1 MIGFI
6 GGGNMGTALVGGI
19 LKQRIAS
26 PNEMIVADLSA
37 ERLNHLRERFGVSL
51 TNDNKE
57 AAAKA
62 DILFLSIK
70 PQQYEAVIRE
80 IRDFCKEDQVVVTIA
95 PGKTISWLQEM
106 FGGTKKIVRCMP
118 NTPALVGEGMMAI
131 CPGSHVSAGEVDK
144 VKALL
149 SGCGEV
155 EEVAES
161 MMDAVVAL
169 SGSSPAYVFMLL
181 DAMVRA
187 AVKQGMDHD
196 QAYRMA
202 CQAVLGSAKLAK
214 ETGIDPDELK
224 VMVCS
229 PGGTTI
235 EAVKVLEDRD
245 LYGAVGEAMDACAKR
260 SSEL

>member
-6 GGGNMGTALVGGI
+6 GGGNMGSALVGGI
-19 LKQRIAS
+19 LNQKLAS
-26 PNEMIVADLSA
+26 PNEVIVADLNQES
-37 ERLNHLRERFGVSL
+37 LNKLRERFGVSL
-51 TNDNKE
+51 TTDNKE
-57 AAAKA
+57 AAARA

-80 IRDFCKEDQVVVTIA
+80 IRDVCKENQVVVTIA
-95 PGKTISWLQEM
+95 PGKTISWLQDM
-106 FGGTKKIVRCMP
+106 FGGSRKIVRCMP

-131 CPGSHVSAGEVDK
+131 CPGSHVNAGEIEK

-181 DAMVRA
+181 DAMVRE
-187 AVKQGMDHD
+187 AVRQGMDYH

-214 ETGIDPDELK
+214 ETGIDPDALK

-235 EAVKVLEDRD
+235 EAVKVLEKHD

-260 SSEL
+260 SREL